1 MLEERLTIEEL
12 KIMNMIINGLKYNQ
26 ISENM
31 NISKNK
37 ITKLMKSVIY
47 KFNANNR
54 LHAVCLL
61 ASEQVKN
68 GKLIEIKF

>member
-37 ITKLMKSVIY
+37 ITKLMKSVIS

-54 LHAVCLL
+54 IHAVCLL
-61 ASEQVKN
+61 ANEQVKN
-68 GKLIEIKF
+68 GKFIEF

>member
-26 ISENM
+26 ISNYM
-31 NISKNK
+31 NISKSK
-37 ITKLMKSVIY
+37 ISKIMKSIIY

-54 LHAVCLL
+54 IHAICLL
-61 ASEQVKN
+61 VSEQVKN
-68 GKLIEIKF
+68 NKII